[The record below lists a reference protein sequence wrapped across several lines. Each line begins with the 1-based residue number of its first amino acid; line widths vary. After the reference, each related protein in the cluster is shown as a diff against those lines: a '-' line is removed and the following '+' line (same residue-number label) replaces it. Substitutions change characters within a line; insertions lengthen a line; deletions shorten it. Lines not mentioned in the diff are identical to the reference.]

1 MPVDQR
7 NPIVLAHGIARFD
20 ILHELQKQKLS
31 LPENELE
38 DRFEYFKGI
47 KSHLESHGSRVFH
60 TNQDFAGP
68 VALRAEQL
76 KTRINEI
83 ITDEGADRV
92 HIIAHSMGSLD
103 ARLMIVDLGMADK
116 VASLTTIGGPHLGTT
131 IADHV
136 LDHGG

>member
-7 NPIVLAHGIARFD
+7 NPIVLVHGIARFD
-20 ILHELQKQKLS
+20 ILHELLKEKLS

-47 KSHLESHGSRVFH
+47 KTHLESHGFRVFH

-76 KTRINEI
+76 KIRINEI
-83 ITDEGADRV
+83 ITTEGADRV
-92 HIIAHSMGSLD
+92 HLISHSMGALD
-103 ARLMIVDLGMADK
+103 ARHMIVDLGIADK
-116 VASLTTIGGPHLGTT
+116 V
-131 IADHV
+131 
-136 LDHGG
+136 